1 MTRFLSLFIA
11 LLLSMEIFPAAA
23 AQSTSP
29 PVHFEFDSLSV
40 AQVINLIYFE
50 AIRTPFVIDPD
61 VLTDTRKVAFRY
73 GSENGNIKEFLSS
86 FLGSLGYVV
95 DMRGGVDFIHKSKIP
110 DASAPDEKVLVY
122 LPKYRDVAYLARL
135 LSPIFTGSFSVN
147 RSVRSAP
154 GAASSKQA
162 LPEGSAASLL
172 DQTADALVFS
182 GTEKEVTKLN
192 QVLPQVDTAVGEVVV
207 RGVVYE
213 VADTEK
219 AGSAFGMLASLLGG
233 KLSIGVGA
241 TSVVGDYIKVQQG
254 AFEAVYAMLANDS
267 HFKVLSSP
275 TLRIRSGSRGTFSVG
290 QDVPVLG
297 ALSFPQGAG
306 QAVQSVEYRS
316 SGVLFEV
323 RPTVRESVIELD
335 IDQQLSNFVNTTTGV
350 NGSPTLTKRALQT
363 SVGLQDGDVIL
374 LGGLSE
380 SKTSRSR
387 DGLTFLPRF
396 LDTKGKDDSR
406 SEIVLMLQVSKVARA
421 L

>member
-1 MTRFLSLFIA
+1 MRIRA
-11 LLLSMEIFPAAA
+11 LLLACWVTLGLGAHANNLQAPSIR
-23 AQSTSP
+23 
-29 PVHFEFDSLSV
+29 FEFDSLSV
-40 AQVINLIYFE
+40 SQVVNLIYFE
-50 AIRTPFVIDPD
+50 AIRTPFVIDPE
-61 VLTDTRKVAFRY
+61 VLTDGRKVAFRY
-73 GSENGNIKEFLSS
+73 GAENGNIKGFLSA
-86 FLGSLGYVV
+86 FLESLGYAV
-95 DMRGGVDFIHKSKIP
+95 DSRGGVDFIHKIKPAEEIQ
-110 DASAPDEKVLVY
+110 AEEKTFVY
-122 LPKYRDVAYLARL
+122 LPRYRDVAYLSRL
-135 LSPIFTGSFSVN
+135 LAPMFKGSFSVN
-147 RSVRSAP
+147 RSIRSPAGS
-154 GAASSKQA
+154 GAKQPV
-162 LPEGSAASLL
+162 LDGSPASLI

-297 ALSFPQGAG
+297 ALSFPQGSG

-380 SKTSRSR
+380 SKSSRSR